1 MSTSTHTAH
10 VAELAAKIR
19 PVRFAM
25 FTTVDQEGRLVS
37 QPMTV
42 QHSGDEGALW
52 FFCSTLSGLWDHIAH
67 QPEVNLSFVDPE
79 ANLFVSVSGS
89 AERVVD
95 RARIE
100 AMWNPMVQA
109 WFPNGPTDEH
119 AVLVRVLPHSAEYW
133 DSGESK
139 MVQMFQM
146 AKAAL
151 TGTRPEID
159 PGEHGK
165 IEL

>member
-1 MSTSTHTAH
+1 MSTLTNSAH

-25 FTTVDQEGRLVS
+25 FTTADQDGRLVS
-37 QPMTV
+37 QPMTL
-42 QHSGDEGALW
+42 QQADDEGGLW
-52 FFCSTLSGLWDHIAH
+52 FYCSTLSGLWEHIAH
-67 QPEVNLSFVDPE
+67 QPEVNLSFAEPE
-79 ANLFVSVSGS
+79 HNLFVSVSGS

-95 RARIE
+95 RARIK

-109 WFPNGPTDEH
+109 WFPNGPEDEH
-119 AVLVRVLPHSAEYW
+119 AVLVRVAPHSAEYW

-139 MVQMFQM
+139 MVRMFQM

-151 TGTRPEID
+151 TGATPEID
-159 PGEHGK
+159 PGEHGT
-165 IEL
+165 IQL

>member
-1 MSTSTHTAH
+1 MSTPSNADH
-10 VAELAAKIR
+10 VATLAAKIR

-37 QPMTV
+37 QPMTL
-42 QHSGDEGALW
+42 QQTDDAGSLW
-52 FFCSTLSGLWDHIAH
+52 FYCSTLSGLWEHIAH
-67 QPEVNLSFVDPE
+67 QPEVNLSFSEPQD
-79 ANLFVSVSGS
+79 NLFVSVSGS
-89 AERVVD
+89 AERVVE
-95 RARIE
+95 RARIK

-109 WFPNGPTDEH
+109 WFPNGPDDEH
-119 AVLVRVLPHSAEYW
+119 AVLVRVIPHSAEYW

-151 TGTRPEID
+151 TGATPEIE
-159 PGEHGK
+159 PGAHGR